1 MVKGKKEIEELK
13 GDVEAKEEEPPA
25 VRALKVL
32 FELLMKRKKNEDRK
46 PVLLQEAL

>member
-1 MVKGKKEIEELK
+1 MAEKKKTVKKTAGIEDE
-13 GDVEAKEEEPPA
+13 DPPA

-32 FELLMKRKKNEDRK
+32 FELLAKKEKNEDRK